1 MTAVVRRTHM
11 DIRLPEKASFA
22 ASHRR
27 FAKNQARAQITLG
40 FKTNTAGQRSTN
52 FPRIPVMIDG
62 DTLDLLFDTG
72 VATDLTN
79 TALQFLKDNRPAIRA
94 TSFITASVF
103 ERWRKAHPDW
113 RVIENA
119 ENKTKSARIE
129 VPEIKIGGYL
139 TGAV

>member
-1 MTAVVRRTHM
+1 
-11 DIRLPEKASFA
+11 
-22 ASHRR
+22 
-27 FAKNQARAQITLG
+27 
-40 FKTNTAGQRSTN
+40 
-52 FPRIPVMIDG
+52 MIDG